1 MTFEELME
9 KVKGIAERTDV
20 SEVEDLAVQVNV
32 SGKDPGT
39 YYVEVKD
46 HKTTIGTGKCK
57 KPDSEV
63 TMSLSDMN
71 LFLDGKLNPMM
82 AYFSGRLKAKG
93 DLGKLM
99 VFSSLFG

>member
-1 MTFEELME
+1 MTFEELVE
-9 KVKGIAERTDV
+9 KAKEIAEKTDV
-20 SEVEDLAVQVNV
+20 SQVEDMAVQLIV
-32 SGKDPGT
+32 SGKEPGSF
-39 YYVEVKD
+39 YVEVKD
-46 HKTTIGTGKCK
+46 HKTTIGTGTCR

-63 TMSLSDMN
+63 TMSLSDMA

-82 AYFSGRLKAKG
+82 AYFSGRLKPKG